1 MAEVPLKIGIIGAT
15 GRGDYGHSLDIGA
28 SQFGDGKVVAIADE
42 NAQGLQAALKK
53 LKVDKGYASYRE
65 MLEREKLDIVII
77 GPRWIDQHADMLLAA
92 AQAGCHVYMEKP
104 FCRTLAECDQ
114 VLREF
119 EMRHLHIAIAHTA
132 FYSPVTERALEAIA
146 AGEIG
151 DVLELRGRGKE
162 DQRGG
167 GEDLWV
173 LGSHV
178 LGLMS
183 LVAGC
188 DATTC
193 QATVLTQG
201 KPITPQDVV
210 EGNEGLGPIAGD
222 QLTAKYQFANG
233 ITGYFASKRNAGGSE
248 NRFAL
253 QIFGSKGI
261 IELQTGYMQP
271 AGILRDPTWAPYRS
285 KKSWELITSGGIN
298 KPELERNTRYEHAHT
313 EALRD
318 LAVAIREQRSPKC
331 NGLMGRRITE
341 LIVAVYA
348 SQVSGTEVS
357 LPLSERTNPLD
368 SWKG

>member
-1 MAEVPLKIGIIGAT
+1 MTQAPLKIGIIGAT
-15 GRGDYGHSLDIGA
+15 GRGDYGHSLDVGA
-28 SQFGDGKVVAIADE
+28 SQFGDGKIMAIADADPKGLE
-42 NAQGLQAALKK
+42 SAQKKVNAPKAF
-53 LKVDKGYASYRE
+53 ASYRE
-65 MLEREKLDIVII
+65 MLEREKLDIVVI

-92 AQAGCHVYMEKP
+92 AEAGCHVYMEKP

-132 FYSPVTERALEAIA
+132 FYSPVTERVLEAIQ

-151 DVLELRGRGKE
+151 EILEFRGRGKE

-188 DATTC
+188 EATNC
-193 QATVLTQG
+193 YATVQTQG
-201 KPITPQDVV
+201 KTITSKDVV
-210 EGNEGLGPIAGD
+210 DGNEGLGLIAGD
-222 QLTAKYQFANG
+222 QLTATYQFASG
-233 ITGYFASKRNAGGSE
+233 VTGHFASKRNAGGSE

-253 QIFGSKGI
+253 QVFGSKGM

-285 KKSWELITSGGIN
+285 KKTWETITSGGIN
-298 KPELERNTRYEHAHT
+298 KPELERNTRYENAHT

-318 LAVAIREQRSPKC
+318 LAAAIREQRSPKC

-348 SQVSGTEVS
+348 SQVAGKQVS
-357 LPLSERTNPLD
+357 LPLTHRENPLAT
-368 SWKG
+368 WKP

>member
-1 MAEVPLKIGIIGAT
+1 MSEAPMKLGIIGAT

-28 SQFGDGKVVAIADE
+28 AQFGDGKVIAVADADPK
-42 NAQGLQAALKK
+42 GLQTAQKRLNAAN
-53 LKVDKGYASYRE
+53 VYANYRE
-65 MLEREKLDIVII
+65 MLDREKLDIVII

-92 AQAGCHVYMEKP
+92 AEAGCHVYMEKP

-119 EMRHLHIAIAHTA
+119 EMRHLHIAIAHTG
-132 FYSPVTERALEAIA
+132 FYSPVTDRVLEAIG

-151 DVLELRGRGKE
+151 EILELRGRGKE

-188 DATTC
+188 EATAC
-193 QATVLTQG
+193 HAFVQSQS
-201 KPITPQDVV
+201 KPIGPNDVV
-210 EGNEGLGPIAGD
+210 DGNEGLGRIAGD
-222 QLTAKYQFANG
+222 HITAQYRFANG
-233 ITGYFASKRNAGGSE
+233 VNGYFGSKRYAGGSE

-253 QIFGSKGI
+253 QVLGSKGM

-285 KKSWELITSGGIN
+285 NKSWETITSGGIN
-298 KPELERNTRYEHAHT
+298 KPELQRNTRYEYAHV

-318 LAVAIREQRSPKC
+318 LVSAIREQRSPKC
-331 NGLMGRRITE
+331 NGTMGRRITE

-348 SQVSGTEVS
+348 SCVAGQEVS
-357 LPLSERTNPLD
+357 LPLAQRNNPLD
-368 SWKG
+368 SWKP

>member
-1 MAEVPLKIGIIGAT
+1 MADAPLKIGIIGAT
-15 GRGDYGHSLDIGA
+15 GRGDYGHSLDVGA
-28 SQFGDGKVVAIADE
+28 SQFGDGKIIAVADADQ
-42 NAQGLQAALKK
+42 QGLDAAQKK
-53 LKVDKGYASYRE
+53 LKAEKAYASYRE
-65 MLEREKLDIVII
+65 MLEREKLDIVVI

-92 AQAGCHVYMEKP
+92 AKAGCHVYMEKP
-104 FCRTLAECDQ
+104 FCRTLAECDE

-132 FYSPVTERALEAIA
+132 FYSPVTERVLEAIN

-151 DVLELRGRGKE
+151 EVLELRGRGKE
-162 DQRGG
+162 DRRGG

-188 DATTC
+188 EATSC
-193 QATVLTQG
+193 QAEVQVQG
-201 KPITPQDVV
+201 KPITVKDVV
-210 EGNEGLGPIAGD
+210 EGNEGLGRIAGD
-222 QLTAKYQFANG
+222 QLNAQYQFANG
-233 ITGYFASKRNAGGSE
+233 VTGYFASKRNAGGSE

-271 AGILRDPTWAPYRS
+271 AGILRDATWAPYRS
-285 KKSWELITSGGIN
+285 KKSWEPITSGGIN
-298 KPELERNTRYEHAHT
+298 KPELQRDTRYENAHA

-318 LAVAIREQRSPKC
+318 LAFAIREHRSPKC
-331 NGLMGRRITE
+331 NGTMGRRITE

-348 SQVSGTEVS
+348 SQVAGQKIS
-357 LPLSERTNPLD
+357 LPLTQRTNPLD
-368 SWKG
+368 SWKA

>member
-1 MAEVPLKIGIIGAT
+1 MAEAPMKIGIIGAT
-15 GRGDYGHSLDIGA
+15 GRGDYGHSLDVGA
-28 SQFGDGKVVAIADE
+28 IEFGDGKVVAIADA
-42 NAQGLQAALKK
+42 NAQGLQAAQKK
-53 LKVDKGYASYRE
+53 LKVDKGYANYRE

-77 GPRWIDQHADMLLAA
+77 GPRWIDQHAEMLLAA
-92 AQAGCHVYMEKP
+92 AQSGCHVYMEKP

-132 FYSPVTERALEAIA
+132 FYSPVTERVLEALK

-193 QATVLTQG
+193 QATVLMQG
-201 KPITPQDVV
+201 KPLTPKDVV
-210 EGNEGLGPIAGD
+210 DGNEGLGLIAGD
-222 QLTAKYQFANG
+222 QIAAKYQFANG
-233 ITGYFASKRNAGGSE
+233 IAGYFASKRNAGGSE

-285 KKSWELITSGGIN
+285 KKTWEIITSGGIN
-298 KPELERNTRYEHAHT
+298 KPELQRDTRYENAHT

-318 LAVAIREQRSPKC
+318 LAAAIREQRSPKC

-348 SQVSGTEVS
+348 SQVSGKEVS

-368 SWKG
+368 SWKR

>member
-1 MAEVPLKIGIIGAT
+1 MAEAPLKIGIIGAT
-15 GRGDYGHSLDIGA
+15 GRGDYGHSLDVGA
-28 SQFGDGKVVAIADE
+28 IQFGDGKVIAVADADPKGLE
-42 NAQGLQAALKK
+42 AAQKK
-53 LKVDKGYASYRE
+53 VSADKAYANYRE
-65 MLEREKLDIVII
+65 MLQREKLDIVII
-77 GPRWIDQHADMLLAA
+77 APRWIDQHADMLLAA
-92 AQAGCHVYMEKP
+92 AEAGCHVYMEKP
-104 FCRTLAECDQ
+104 FCRTLAECDH

-132 FYSPVTERALEAIA
+132 FYSPVTDRVLEAIA

-151 DVLELRGRGKE
+151 EVLELRGRGKE
-162 DQRGG
+162 DRRGG

-188 DATTC
+188 EVSSCHAS
-193 QATVLTQG
+193 VHWMS

-210 EGNEGLGPIAGD
+210 EGNEGLGRIAGD
-222 QLTAKYQFANG
+222 QLSAKYQFANG

-253 QIFGSKGI
+253 QILGSKGI

-285 KKSWELITSGGIN
+285 KKTWEVITSGGIN
-298 KPELERNTRYEHAHT
+298 KPELHRDTRYENAHT

-318 LAVAIREQRSPKC
+318 LASAIREQRSTKC

-348 SQVSGTEVS
+348 SQVSGKEVA
-357 LPLSERTNPLD
+357 LPLSDRTNPLD